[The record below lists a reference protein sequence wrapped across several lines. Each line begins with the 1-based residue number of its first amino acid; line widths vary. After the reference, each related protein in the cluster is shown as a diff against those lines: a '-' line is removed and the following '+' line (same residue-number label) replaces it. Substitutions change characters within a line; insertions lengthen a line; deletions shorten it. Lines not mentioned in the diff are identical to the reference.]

1 MTEGMADLGNV
12 RLAYW
17 DTGGS
22 GEAIVFL
29 HPGSGS
35 AEFYTYQQPVFARA
49 GYRVISYSRRGQCGS
64 DLGADADS
72 YFAAD
77 DLLRLMTDLEVEK
90 AHLVGTALGGYVAL
104 DVAISH
110 PDRVTSLVLACSM
123 MGVSEPEYARTLQS
137 LRPRAF
143 DDLLCLRL
151 QRGGGVRGW
160 GRDGLGTGA

>member
-35 AEFYTYQQPVFARA
+35 AEFYPYQQPVFARA

-90 AHLVGTALGGYVAL
+90 AHLVGNPLGG
-104 DVAISH
+104 
-110 PDRVTSLVLACSM
+110 TSPST
-123 MGVSEPEYARTLQS
+123 SPS
-137 LRPRAF
+137 LTRIE
-143 DDLLCLRL
+143 
-151 QRGGGVRGW
+151 
-160 GRDGLGTGA
+160 

>member
-35 AEFYTYQQPVFARA
+35 AEFYPYQQPVFARA

-64 DLGADADS
+64 DLAP
-72 YFAAD
+72 
-77 DLLRLMTDLEVEK
+77 TPT
-90 AHLVGTALGGYVAL
+90 H
-104 DVAISH
+104 
-110 PDRVTSLVLACSM
+110 
-123 MGVSEPEYARTLQS
+123 TLPPTTCCAS
-137 LRPRAF
+137 
-143 DDLLCLRL
+143 
-151 QRGGGVRGW
+151 
-160 GRDGLGTGA
+160 